1 MRLCLSLVF
10 ITLFAPPLCAEF
22 SLQAIDDA
30 VREMA
35 VYQVSVR
42 EDITLFNDQLK
53 HSTAKDRKRQKT
65 DTNDEKDLF
74 KESTILFQVLQ
85 EYYTKDMVS
94 LDYLEGVF
102 QGYNTI
108 LEDALKDP
116 HLAPLIPL
124 LHEIVDQLQ
133 TMANLERKLV
143 TLIDE

>member
-10 ITLFAPPLCAEF
+10 ITLFAPSLCAEF

-35 VYQVSVR
+35 VYQVSVC

-102 QGYNTI
+102 QGYKTI